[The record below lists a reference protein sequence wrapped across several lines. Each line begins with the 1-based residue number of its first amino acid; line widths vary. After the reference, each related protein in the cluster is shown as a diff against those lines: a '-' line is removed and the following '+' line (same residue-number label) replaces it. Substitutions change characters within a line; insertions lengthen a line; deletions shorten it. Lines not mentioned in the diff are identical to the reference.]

1 MSAPVTARGLGDRWL
16 AGETIDGVA
25 FAQHEPV
32 VLRAGRRA
40 GRVGRVLLLAS
51 GPPDPH
57 YLVAV
62 DDEPRPLRLRESEL
76 ERAH

>member
-1 MSAPVTARGLGDRWL
+1 MSARVTVRGLGDRWL
-16 AGETIDGVA
+16 GGEAIDGVA

-32 VLRAGRRA
+32 VVRAGRLA

-76 ERAH
+76 ERTH